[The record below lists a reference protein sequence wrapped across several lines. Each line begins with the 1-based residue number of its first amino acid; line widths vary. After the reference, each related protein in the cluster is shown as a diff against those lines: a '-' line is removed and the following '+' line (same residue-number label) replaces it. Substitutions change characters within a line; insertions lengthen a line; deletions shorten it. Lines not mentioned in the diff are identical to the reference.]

1 MKIFFMSTHAN
12 QGTGYGRVANKIT
25 NHLVE
30 QGHDVIFFAF
40 QNYPGQ
46 AIEDRFIDPR
56 IKFIDGFKED
66 PESPKGFGDKVIK
79 KHFDAEK
86 PDVLFLYNDLS
97 VCVSI
102 LELIKPDCK
111 VVCYLDIVYPWEDL
125 ERFEKLRQQC
135 DYCYTFLQCWKDHLV
150 DDLGWDE
157 KYVGV
162 LYHGVDMDRFKLI
175 PDAKKQQNFDED
187 DFVVLNMNRNSYRK
201 QWCLTIKS
209 FMKFLKLNNCHPK
222 IKLFCGCMT
231 KTDDGYDL
239 LELIKVECMKLDLH
253 YETITTK
260 HVFSNPKPLHASD
273 EYINLLYNIGDV
285 GMNTCC
291 GEGFG
296 LTTLEHGL
304 LGKPQIVSG
313 IPALRETMKD
323 FASFVPPRLW
333 TTVSKYESH
342 GGEIAMFD
350 SDDFATELDNIYTL
364 WKAGK
369 TKNINKLDPERFNW
383 EKVLKNLVL

>member
-30 QGHDVIFFAF
+30 QGHDVTFFAF

-79 KHFDAEK
+79 KHFDEVY

-97 VCVSI
+97 VCVSS

-125 ERFEKLRQQC
+125 NRFEKLRQRC
-135 DYCYTFLQCWKDHLV
+135 DYCYTFLNCWRDHLV
-150 DDLGWDE
+150 NDLGWDSRQ
-157 KYVGV
+157 VGV
-162 LYHGVDMDRFKLI
+162 LYHGIDQDRFTI
-175 PDAKKQQNFDED
+175 VTDAKKKLNFEED
-187 DFVVLNMNRNSYRK
+187 DFIVLNMNRNSYRK
-201 QWCLTIKS
+201 QWCVTIKA
-209 FMKFLKLNNCHPK
+209 FMKFLKLNNCNPK

-231 KTDDGYDL
+231 KTEDGYDL
-239 LELIKVECMKLDLH
+239 LELIKVECMKLELD
-253 YETITTK
+253 YDTIIHK
-260 HVFSNPKPLHASD
+260 HIFSNPKPLHASD
-273 EYINLLYNIGDV
+273 EYVNLIYNIGDV

-323 FASFVPPRLW
+323 FALFVEPRMW

-342 GGEIAMFD
+342 GGEIAMFEA
-350 SDDFATELDNIYTL
+350 DDFATELDRVYKDREICA
-364 WKAGK
+364 KQ
-369 TKNINKLDPERFNW
+369 LDPERFNW
-383 EKVLKNLVL
+383 EKVLKNLIL

>member
-1 MKIFFMSTHAN
+1 MKVFFMSTHAN

-30 QGHDVIFFAF
+30 QGHDVTFFAF

-66 PESPKGFGDKVIK
+66 PESPKGFGDKVIS
-79 KHFDAEK
+79 KHFEEFN
-86 PDVLFLYNDLS
+86 PDILFLYNDLS
-97 VCVSI
+97 VCVS
-102 LELIKPDCK
+102 LLDLIKPDCK

-125 ERFEKLRQQC
+125 TRFAKLQQRC
-135 DYCYTFLQCWKDHLV
+135 DYCYTFLNCWRDHLV
-150 DDLGWDE
+150 NDLGWDSQQ
-157 KYVGV
+157 VGV
-162 LYHGVDMDRFKLI
+162 LYHGIDREQFTII
-175 PDAKKQQNFDED
+175 PDAKKRLHFEED
-187 DFVVLNMNRNSYRK
+187 DFIVLNMNRNSYRK
-201 QWCLTIKS
+201 QWCVTIKA
-209 FMKFLKLNNCHPK
+209 FMKFLKLNNCNPK

-231 KTDDGYDL
+231 NTDDGYNL
-239 LELIKVECMKLDLH
+239 LELLKVECMKLDVD
-253 YETITTK
+253 YETIIHK
-260 HVFSNPKPLHASD
+260 HIFLNPKPLHATD
-273 EYINLLYNIGDV
+273 EYINLVYNACDV

-304 LGKPQIVSG
+304 LGKPQVVSG

-323 FASFVPPRLW
+323 FAIFVEPRLW

-342 GGEIAMFD
+342 GGEIAMFEA
-350 SDDFATELDNIYTL
+350 DDFATELDRVYRGKDKFGILDKTRFE
-364 WKAGK
+364 WK
-369 TKNINKLDPERFNW
+369 R
-383 EKVLKNLVL
+383 VLKNLVLE